1 MHKTT
6 SGWIILLNF
15 IIYINFIKKKLI
27 VSGIEREIVQI
38 ISDISLTTIR
48 FLFPTLYST
57 LYPYHGQRHFST
69 WASE

>member
-1 MHKTT
+1 MH
-6 SGWIILLNF
+6 SYFRLNYF
-15 IIYINFIKKKLI
+15 VKFHNPHKLIKKKLI

-69 WASE
+69 